1 VDLKLSW
8 EHTTLGATVFAV
20 NGELDIYT
28 APELKERLASLIE
41 GGTHQLILDLE
52 GLEFLDSTG
61 LGALLGALKKIRSH
75 DGYIDIVCTQRRIL
89 RIFKITSLDKVF
101 GIYDSASDALA
112 SHKNE
117 NGQTTA

>member
-117 NGQTTA
+117 NGQPTA

>member
-8 EHTTLGATVFAV
+8 EHTTLGAAVFAV

-28 APELKERLASLIE
+28 APEFKERLASLIE

-117 NGQTTA
+117 NGRTTA

>member
-1 VDLKLSW
+1 MDLKLSW
-8 EHTTLGATVFAV
+8 EHTTLGAAVFAV

-28 APELKERLASLIE
+28 APEFKERLASLIE

-117 NGQTTA
+117 NGRTTA